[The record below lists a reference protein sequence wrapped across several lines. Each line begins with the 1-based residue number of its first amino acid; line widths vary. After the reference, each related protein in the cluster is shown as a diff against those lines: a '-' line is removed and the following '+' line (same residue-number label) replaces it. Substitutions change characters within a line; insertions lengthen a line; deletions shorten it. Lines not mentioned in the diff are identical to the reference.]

1 MCDRSPGLAAVFFLA
16 VFQAA
21 CGGDAPPE
29 LPASYP
35 FAPDAGPLS
44 AFSDVFEVVDSL
56 ELEENDSVVVATP
69 VVSFDGERFLMA
81 DVYSFQVREYAVDGS
96 LLFAAGRR
104 GRGPGEYLAP
114 MRASRAL
121 DGGIRV
127 IDGPAMRS
135 TYYPPGAPRDPRTEA
150 LPFAAYKQIDLGVD
164 RRLVAGTAL
173 SHTPGQPTP
182 MLHIWNVRTGDIE
195 RSFLTDPFPK
205 HLEPAAV
212 SKRAV
217 DVMVRQ
223 DTIWTVSALSDSIHA
238 FGLDGSRIGA
248 VPLPLVHFSDPGRFD
263 LIWDITDLYLLGE
276 DEILVELGYGDRTTG
291 DHTKYL
297 AIVDRQGNPRAMLS
311 DTPPLYVVADDL
323 LYFQNPGQLEPNR
336 WIVARRK
343 NQP

>member
-1 MCDRSPGLAAVFFLA
+1 MYGRSSGFAVVFFWA
-16 VFQAA
+16 IAQVA
-21 CGGDAPPE
+21 CGGDTPPG

-35 FAPDAGPLS
+35 FAPDAGQLS

-56 ELEENDSVVVATP
+56 KLEENDSVVVATP

-81 DVYSFQVREYAVDGS
+81 DVHSFQVREYAVDGS

-104 GRGPGEYLAP
+104 GGGPGEYLAP

-135 TYYPPGAPRDPRTEA
+135 TYYPPSAPRDPRTEA
-150 LPFAAYKQIDLGVD
+150 LLFSAYKQIDLGVD
-164 RRLVAGTAL
+164 HRLVAGSAL

-205 HLEPAAV
+205 HLEPVTV

-217 DVMVRQ
+217 DVTVRR
-223 DTIWTVSALSDSIHA
+223 DTIWAVSAFVGQCPCLR
-238 FGLDGSRIGA
+238 DGRLQDWNSSLTA
-248 VPLPLVHFSDPGRFD
+248 CS
-263 LIWDITDLYLLGE
+263 LLGSGTV
-276 DEILVELGYGDRTTG
+276 LSNLGHHGS
-291 DHTKYL
+291 
-297 AIVDRQGNPRAMLS
+297 VS
-311 DTPPLYVVADDL
+311 
-323 LYFQNPGQLEPNR
+323 
-336 WIVARRK
+336 ARRGR
-343 NQP
+343 NLGRAGLWRSHNGRLYEVLGNRRSQRQPTSHAL